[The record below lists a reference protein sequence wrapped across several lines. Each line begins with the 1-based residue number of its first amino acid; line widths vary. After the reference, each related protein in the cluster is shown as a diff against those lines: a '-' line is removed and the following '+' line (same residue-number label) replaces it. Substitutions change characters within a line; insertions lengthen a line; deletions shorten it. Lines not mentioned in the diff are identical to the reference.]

1 MWDPWLPGFSVGYLP
16 VSWQK
21 MAYVDALFHGLI

>member
-21 MAYVDALFHGLI
+21 VIALQAYSYDA